1 MRFIISCFF
10 IATSLACSAQ
20 VQSLSTKNKKAIELY
35 TQADNYRVRGQWNE
49 AISLLNEALVKDK
62 NFEEAW
68 YRLATIYKAQEKF
81 LQAEE
86 TFEKG
91 LALAK
96 DDSRKRVYLYDLS
109 SINLWQADYSATKDY
124 AEKFLSIEKSDL
136 RKVSL
141 ATLWKIQSEYALKN
155 TQVYDYQINALS
167 DTVNMFPM
175 QYFPVITGDGSQLI
189 FTARFGGTRNDNEDL
204 VVSNWSSEGWTAPVS
219 LSTNINTVMREG
231 ACTISADGRHLI
243 FTVCGA
249 SGCDLYESRKTGN
262 VWSKPKG
269 LGAAINSPG
278 WDAQPSLSA
287 DGRELYFVS
296 DRKGG
301 IGGYDIWYS
310 SLEGSAW
317 SKAINLGPSVNTPFD
332 EISPYIHV
340 NNLDL
345 YVVSNGYP
353 GYGGY
358 DIYRVEKEG
367 PGWKRP
373 VNLGKPLNDHKDQY
387 SFIVTADGAVAYY
400 SREESRNRSRL
411 YGIRIPEEKRTRS
424 TGNVLKGTVTHV
436 STKQPLKA
444 NVELFDLKQNRMV
457 SQVMS
462 DSATGDYLIVLPGG
476 SQYALY
482 VNATGF
488 LFNSQHFDY
497 QESKQWVPLVK
508 NIELAPV
515 EKNATVVLNNIF
527 FEVDK
532 YELRSESITEL
543 QEVVRF
549 MQQNAQLHI
558 EIGGHTDNTGSESYN
573 LVLSQKRAQSV
584 ADYLVSNEIPSSR
597 VKITGYGSKK
607 PLKPNDSEANKQL
620 NRRIEFKIIP

>member
-1 MRFIISCFF
+1 MRFITVLLLIT
-10 IATSLACSAQ
+10 IPVACRAQ
-20 VQSLSTKNKKAIELY
+20 VQSLSTNNKKAIELY

-49 AISLLNEALVKDK
+49 AISLLNEAIAKDK

-81 LQAEE
+81 PQAEE

-91 LALAK
+91 LALATS
-96 DDSRKRVYLYDLS
+96 DSRRRVYLYDLC
-109 SINLWQADYSATKDY
+109 SINLWQGDYEATKAY
-124 AEKFLSIEKSDL
+124 ADKFLFIEKTDV

-141 ATLWKIQSEYALKN
+141 ATLWKVQAEYALQN
-155 TQVYDYQINALS
+155 AGVYNYEINPLS

-175 QYFPVITGDGSQLI
+175 QYFPVITGDGGQLI

-204 VVSNWSSEGWTAPVS
+204 VVSSWDKNGWGAPVS
-219 LSTNINTVMREG
+219 LSTNINTAMREG

-249 SGCDLYESRKTGN
+249 SGCDLYESRKTGS

-269 LGAAINSPG
+269 LGPAINSPG

-301 IGGYDIWYS
+301 LGGYDIWYS
-310 SLEGSAW
+310 NLESSTW

-340 NNLDL
+340 NNSDL
-345 YVVSNGYP
+345 YIVSNGYP

-358 DIYRVEKEG
+358 DIYRLERENVS
-367 PGWKRP
+367 WKRP
-373 VNLGKPLNDHKDQY
+373 ANMGKPLNDHKDQY
-387 SFIVTADGAVAYY
+387 SFIVTADGSVAYY

-411 YGIRIPEEKRTRS
+411 FEIRVPEEIRTRS
-424 TGNVLKGTVTHV
+424 AGNVLKGIVTSV
-436 STKQPLKA
+436 TTKQPIKSK
-444 NVELFDLKQNRMV
+444 VELFDLKQSRMV
-457 SQVMS
+457 SQVES
-462 DSATGDYLIVLPGG
+462 DSITGDYLIVLPGG

-497 QESKQWVPLVK
+497 QETQTSIPVIK
-508 NIELAPV
+508 NIELLPV

-527 FEVDK
+527 FDVDR
-532 YELRSESITEL
+532 YELRNESETEL
-543 QEVVRF
+543 MEVVKF
-549 MQQNAQLHI
+549 MQQNTQLRI
-558 EIGGHTDNTGSESYN
+558 EIGGHTDNTGSEAHN
-573 LVLSQKRAQSV
+573 LTLSQKRAQAV
-584 ADYLVSNEIPSSR
+584 ADYLISNQVPANRI
-597 VKITGYGSKK
+597 KIMGYGSKK
-607 PLKPNDSEANKQL
+607 PLKPNDSEINRQL